1 MIKMP
6 IYKHNGLFS
15 IFIMLWLYNQVF
27 LLSLPSISI
36 RCKESKYISGKIVKL
51 NYKMSI
57 ARGNSGKI
65 SQFWTLFQA

>member
-15 IFIMLWLYNQVF
+15 IFIMLWLYDQVF
-27 LLSLPSISI
+27 FLSLPSISI
-36 RCKESKYISGKIVKL
+36 RCKETNYISGKVVWL

-57 ARGNSGKI
+57 AGENSGKI